1 MSLLILLCACMNGR
15 FCIENPHSS
24 LIFFFHLFRQA
35 VRMLKTCGQKA
46 ELRNPSK
53 SSNLLVQIQF
63 KQHVRD
69 CSGAPKFCTLKKMTL
84 ARSTGYLCG
93 CRTSST
99 QRLSQHCWWETLWAW
114 VSCNHQRVKSGWR
127 RQQLFQ
133 PLWNTLIKQ
142 ESHVGKVVHGSN
154 LLRYWDK
161 KPWGS

>member
-1 MSLLILLCACMNGR
+1 MRLHERQVLHREPAFLLDFLLSLVSPSRADVEDMWPEGRVEKSFKILKS
-15 FCIENPHSS
+15 I
-24 LIFFFHLFRQA
+24 
-35 VRMLKTCGQKA
+35 
-46 ELRNPSK
+46 
-53 SSNLLVQIQF
+53 SSNTVQIQF

>member
-1 MSLLILLCACMNGR
+1 MRLHERQVLHREPAFLLDFLLSLVLPSRADVEDMWPEGRVEKSFKILKS
-15 FCIENPHSS
+15 I
-24 LIFFFHLFRQA
+24 
-35 VRMLKTCGQKA
+35 
-46 ELRNPSK
+46 
-53 SSNLLVQIQF
+53 SSNTVQIQF